1 MIDDKVARTI
11 LSQISKGVLMS
22 IGARDFVFSPD
33 SLTMRVSNSTRRL
46 VHIVLNSQD
55 YYEVYCKRM
64 KKDFTWEV
72 EFAVDMLYF
81 DQLDEVLLDIERT
94 VWGR

>member
-1 MIDDKVARTI
+1 MTDQVGKTI
-11 LSQISKGVLMS
+11 LSQIGTGVLMS

-46 VHIVLNSQD
+46 VQIVLTSQD

-64 KKDFTWEV
+64 KTDLTWDT